1 MKKCFVALRGILAV
15 SLCMMLPSVAL
26 AADWNASTS
35 QDVTDA
41 YYNDTDATV
50 NIFMMDDIV
59 MSNHL
64 GGTTGKTFTIN
75 GNGYTI
81 SNLVFVSE
89 GTTIINA
96 DVSSSNRT
104 YAVEV
109 LDEANVIIND
119 DIEGS
124 VAAYDQSILT
134 VNGNLTG
141 IDAEN
146 SADMDDPEDYSDP
159 NAGTVVLGADDAIIT
174 INGDVTG
181 ATGYGAYAYGQ
192 DGVVAGGNT
201 NITVNGN
208 VTAGNVIGK
217 ETVGKEEYES
227 MGGDGIYQYSYTAS
241 ITVNGNVTGGSTNT
255 KFGLAGAGI
264 VLTKGTNPEEGGG
277 GGEIDSLSP
286 APLPESAGIV
296 TVTGIAKG
304 GVATGEDGVSGAAV
318 EFYGYPEDFY
328 YNSLEPSFRDPEDLA
343 QLTVLKLE
351 PSEEGAALFG
361 SYFYSDYE
369 FTPEEIQA
377 MADKTIY
384 IVAPTASNGTVASNI
399 DTALAGDTVT
409 LTPTAKEGYALKSLL
424 VNGVELF
431 SENGVF
437 SFTMPEGGALITA
450 QFEPVTTTK
459 ASLTT
464 GTTIPKTG
472 DDSNTALM
480 ILAGIGTLCLIAG
493 GYVLYRSRKQY
504 RPLHS

>member
-1 MKKCFVALRGILAV
+1 MGSALLVKLGTKGDDMKKIFIVLRSVLAV
-15 SLCMMLPSVAL
+15 CLCMMLPSVAL
-26 AADWNASTS
+26 AADWNVNTS

-59 MSNHL
+59 MSNYL
-64 GGTTGKTFTIN
+64 GGSPEKTFTIN

-81 SNLVFVSE
+81 SNLVLVSG
-89 GTTIINA
+89 GTTVINA

-109 LDEANVIIND
+109 LDETNVTIND

-124 VAAYDQSILT
+124 VYASGESTLT
-134 VNGNLTG
+134 INGNVTG
-141 IDAEN
+141 IDPGN
-146 SADMDDPEDYSDP
+146 DVDMDDPEDYSDP
-159 NAGTVVLGADDAIIT
+159 NASAVVAGAGDATIT

-181 ATGYGAYAYGQ
+181 ANGYGAYGYGQ
-192 DGVVAGGNT
+192 DGLNAYGNT

-217 ETVGKEEYES
+217 ETVGQEYYES
-227 MGGDGIYQYSYTAS
+227 MGGEGIYQDSYSAT
-241 ITVNGNVTGGSTNT
+241 ITVNGDVTGGDTNT
-255 KFGLAGAGI
+255 KLGLAGAGI
-264 VLTKGTNPEEGGG
+264 VLDKGFGYYLTRVSFTPDE
-277 GGEIDSLSP
+277 
-286 APLPESAGIV
+286 AGAV
-296 TVTGIAKG
+296 TVTGVVKG

-318 EFYGYPEDFY
+318 AFCGSGEDFLY
-328 YNSLEPSFRDPEDLA
+328 DSLEPSDISTDDLA

-369 FTPEEIQA
+369 FTPEEIQT

-384 IVAPTASNGTVASNI
+384 IVAPATNNGTVASNI

-409 LTPTAKEGYALKSLL
+409 LTPTANEGFVLKSLL

-437 SFTMPEGGALITA
+437 SFT
-450 QFEPVTTTK
+450 
-459 ASLTT
+459 
-464 GTTIPKTG
+464 
-472 DDSNTALM
+472 
-480 ILAGIGTLCLIAG
+480 
-493 GYVLYRSRKQY
+493 
-504 RPLHS
+504 